1 MVRPSCYDS
10 LVKRIA
16 SLESTLVAF
25 SGGADSLLVLTAA
38 KEALGVGAI
47 GVTAASPLLPSGE
60 LETAMKMA
68 DTLGVKHLIIE
79 IDPLGDEDF
88 LENSK
93 KRCYF
98 CKRLILSKMMETAS
112 SVGASALIDGTNSD
126 DLLDDRPGLLA
137 LKEFGVLSPL
147 AELGISKSEVGI
159 ILKTMGSPF
168 WNKPPQSCLA
178 TRIGDGQRITSE
190 LLGRI
195 DRAEATIKG
204 LGICHVR
211 VRSLGP
217 KSAKIELDFGS
228 LAKLAER
235 ITRAKLLADF
245 SALGFDRLF
254 VCENGGKTL
263 ALTQLKEAHGD

>member
-1 MVRPSCYDS
+1 MARPSCYDS

-16 SLESTLVAF
+16 SFESVLVAF
-25 SGGADSLLVLTAA
+25 SGGADSLLVLAAA
-38 KEALGVGAI
+38 KEALGFGAI

-60 LETAMKMA
+60 LEAAMKMA
-68 DTLGVKHLIIE
+68 ATLGVKPLIVE

-88 LENSK
+88 LESGK

-112 SVGASALIDGTNSD
+112 KVGASTLIDGTNSD

-147 AELGISKSEVGI
+147 AELNMGKSEVRM

-195 DRAEATIKG
+195 DRAEAAVKG
-204 LGICHVR
+204 LGISHVR

-217 KSAKIELDFGS
+217 KSAKIELDFGG
-228 LAKLAER
+228 LTKLAER
-235 ITRAKLLADF
+235 MIQANLLADF
-245 SALGFDRLF
+245 SSFGFDRLF
-254 VCENGGKTL
+254 ICEKGGEAL
-263 ALTQLKEAHGD
+263 ALPQLKEAHGG